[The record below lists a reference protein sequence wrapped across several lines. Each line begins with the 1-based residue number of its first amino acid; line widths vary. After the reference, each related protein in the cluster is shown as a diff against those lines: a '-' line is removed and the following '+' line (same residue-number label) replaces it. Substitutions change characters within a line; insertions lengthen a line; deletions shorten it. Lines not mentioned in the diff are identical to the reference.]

1 MLAASRDAKG
11 PGRKAVS
18 VGDHFREMLKHL
30 AVISERELGLWPVEE
45 ARSKEMLICPP
56 LL

>member
-30 AVISERELGLWPVEE
+30 AVISERELGLWPVE